1 MLLITL
7 TLVLNL
13 NDIRLMNDDHCSL
26 YILGREKSEQRK
38 ESQDGMM
45 DQQGRRK
52 NMCKFLFFLKNWI
65 LNIFFFNNSLEISFF
80 LKTPARHGS

>member
-7 TLVLNL
+7 TLILNF
-13 NDIRLMNDDHCSL
+13 NDIRLMNDDHCSI
-26 YILGREKSEQRK
+26 YVLGREKSEQRK

-52 NMCKFLFFLKNWI
+52 NMCKFLCLENYPEKLDFKYNFLQ
-65 LNIFFFNNSLEISFF
+65 
-80 LKTPARHGS
+80 

>member
-1 MLLITL
+1 
-7 TLVLNL
+7 
-13 NDIRLMNDDHCSL
+13 MNDDHSSI